1 MAGVGLLEM
10 LPPVCTF
17 SLSRWGLFS
26 TFFY

>member
-17 SLSRWGLFS
+17 SLSR
-26 TFFY
+26 